1 MRQFSKNFVK
11 KPTKAAFRKLAKANK
26 SNAAKAAIAKHRV
39 AGLKEA
45 LKWEKK
51 KRRRGKKLNLFGEEL
66 GRAQFFGTAKV
77 MRAQAREDAKEA
89 QAAQVKLDKEKQKEE
104 KLVAKAV
111 KEALAKQ
118 ERIRIA
124 EQKEIDRQV
133 KVKAKKQGVLDR
145 AIARKDA
152 IAIKKA
158 AISAKP
164 SKIVIL
170 HVRSSIL

>member
-1 MRQFSKNFVK
+1 
-11 KPTKAAFRKLAKANK
+11 
-26 SNAAKAAIAKHRV
+26 
-39 AGLKEA
+39 
-45 LKWEKK
+45 
-51 KRRRGKKLNLFGEEL
+51 
-66 GRAQFFGTAKV
+66 
-77 MRAQAREDAKEA
+77 
-89 QAAQVKLDKEKQKEE
+89 VKLDKEKQKEE

-124 EQKEIDRQV
+124 KQKEINRQV
-133 KVKAKKQGVLDR
+133 KAEAKKQGVLDKV
-145 AIARKDA
+145 AARKDA

-170 HVRSSIL
+170 HVKSSILQSLGSYEEVVVENPVLEAIRVVRTTKLRRQITLPQRLRNK

>member
-1 MRQFSKNFVK
+1 
-11 KPTKAAFRKLAKANK
+11 
-26 SNAAKAAIAKHRV
+26 
-39 AGLKEA
+39 
-45 LKWEKK
+45 
-51 KRRRGKKLNLFGEEL
+51 
-66 GRAQFFGTAKV
+66 
-77 MRAQAREDAKEA
+77 MRAQACEDAKEA

-124 EQKEIDRQV
+124 GQKEIDRQV